1 MFAVRI
7 EMAQGYPR
15 VAAVQG
21 SPQCTGR
28 LTGGRLAMMEAAR
41 HETAQQR
48 EAVGRKILLVED
60 SPLVVMSLEGLFD
73 DMEWTIEGPATRL
86 ADALRL
92 AETTTADV
100 ALLDVNLDGEMS
112 FEVADRLIARGIPL
126 VFATGYEGA
135 GMLPERLKSVPV
147 VNKPFAIVEL
157 EALLKGLV
165 GDA

>member
-1 MFAVRI
+1 
-7 EMAQGYPR
+7 
-15 VAAVQG
+15 
-21 SPQCTGR
+21 
-28 LTGGRLAMMEAAR
+28 MMKAAR
-41 HETAQQR
+41 HGA
-48 EAVGRKILLVED
+48 AAHADARKTVLVVED

-73 DMEWTIEGPATRL
+73 DMDWAIEGPAMRL

-92 AETTTADV
+92 ADTTGADI

-112 FEVADRLIARGIPL
+112 FEVADRLIARGIPV

-147 VNKPFAIVEL
+147 VTKPFAIIEL
-157 EALLKGLV
+157 EALLKNLV